1 MPPEHVISA
10 QNLSK
15 SYRIWENPARRLF
28 NPILAECG
36 RLLPGAAGRAIS
48 SQAKSGYRDFF
59 ALDGVEFEV
68 KPGEAVGIL
77 GRNGAGKSTLL
88 QLIAKTLQPTS
99 GSIEVQ
105 GRVAAL
111 LELGAGFNIDFTGR
125 ENVFLSGA
133 ILGLNQKEME
143 SRFDEVAA
151 FADIG
156 DFIEQP
162 VKTYS
167 SGMMMRLAF
176 AVNTCVDPDI
186 LIVDEALSVGDAPFQ
201 SKCFRRLRQLI
212 DQGVS
217 LLFVSHDLGTV
228 RSICS
233 RALWLKDGRTE
244 MWGDAKNVAKA
255 YERFCWKEQGVSLET
270 SESNSENNSTNG
282 NEDFPKSIGEINSE
296 HAPPPELF
304 TQNETYQMMRSRSN
318 YGTGHA
324 SIENIFLS
332 NKSGR
337 SVSVFEYGEEM
348 RISLLV
354 KINRSLS
361 SDCIISF
368 LLRDLKGNSIIATQ
382 DVTNRQ
388 RIEGNAGQLF
398 FAQTTLPLNLHHQK
412 YVLHTAIF
420 GFKDGQSHAQGYY
433 DFGNAVLWDVVDEA
447 AFIEVQTC
455 SIMPLSG
462 PVHLDR
468 PVEIAPVESPKP
480 TSA

>member
-1 MPPEHVISA
+1 M
-10 QNLSK
+10 
-15 SYRIWENPARRLF
+15 
-28 NPILAECG
+28 
-36 RLLPGAAGRAIS
+36 
-48 SQAKSGYRDFF
+48 
-59 ALDGVEFEV
+59 
-68 KPGEAVGIL
+68 GIL

-88 QLIAKTLQPTS
+88 QLIAKTLSPTS
-99 GSIEVQ
+99 GSIEVH

-212 DQGVS
+212 DEGVS

-244 MWGDAKNVAKA
+244 MWGEAKDVAKA
-255 YERFCWKEQGVSLET
+255 YERFCWKEQGVALET
-270 SESNSENNSTNG
+270 EESITENNPSESNHDPTPPDAEL
-282 NEDFPKSIGEINSE
+282 IGG
-296 HAPPPELF
+296 HTPPPELF
-304 TQNETYQMMRSRSN
+304 AQNATYQMMRARSN

-324 SIENIFLS
+324 SIENLVLT
-332 NKSGR
+332 NQSGT
-337 SVSVFEYGEEM
+337 SVSMFEYGDEL
-348 RISLLV
+348 RISLLI
-354 KINRSLS
+354 KINRALS
-361 SDCIISF
+361 SDCVVSF
-368 LLRDLKGNSIIATQ
+368 LLRDLRGNSILATQ

-388 RIEGNAGQLF
+388 RIEGNTGQLF

-420 GFKDGQSHAQGYY
+420 GFKDGQSHPQGHY
-433 DFGNAVLWDVVDEA
+433 DFDNAVLWDVIDEA
-447 AFIEVQTC
+447 AFIEVRTC
-455 SIMPLSG
+455 PIMPLSG

-468 PVEIAPVESPKP
+468 PVEITPVNPPKP
-480 TSA
+480 TSS